1 MKTISI
7 SAKVTPKSKTTLI
20 EVLEVTQGKIS
31 LRMKVRA
38 VPEGGKANDEVIYA
52 LADYFGISKSEITLK
67 SGYTSKNKLLLARGI
82 DMTKLGVQLPLC

>member
-1 MKTISI
+1 METISI

-20 EVLEVTQGKIS
+20 EILEVLQGKIS

-38 VPEGGKANDEVIYA
+38 SPENGKANDEVIQI
-52 LADYFGISKSEITLK
+52 LADYFDIPKSEITLK
-67 SGYTSKNKLLLARGI
+67 SGYTSKNKILLARGI